1 MKPWVALASVQIS
14 GFPGIPSISNVGPK
28 TAVKSS
34 SIIITQLECH
44 FLLAQVL
51 VLTMVFGLWLFRIP
65 PFGKQNTITYVTYV
79 AYSPPKGFIWSN
91 LFLIS
96 TRVSHLF
103 PVRKSTKKKSL
114 FSLAI
119 LLSKTNNK
127 KGNLVA
133 YITEKSRGRNGF
145 GQALIWQICEVT
157 KDVISF
163 HFFTPPSMVVCPFLH
178 GIRILGASTW
188 LYVSSFD
195 NQWEGRGWG
204 RESKQPFVSIA
215 SKIFR

>member
-1 MKPWVALASVQIS
+1 MSFPLIHLEKSSYSLCYWRSFDLRISGWYMKPWVALASVQIS
-14 GFPGIPSISNVGPK
+14 GFPGIPSIRNVGPK

-65 PFGKQNTITYVTYV
+65 PFGKQHTITYVTYV

-103 PVRKSTKKKSL
+103 PVRKSTKKK
-114 FSLAI
+114 
-119 LLSKTNNK
+119 
-127 KGNLVA
+127 
-133 YITEKSRGRNGF
+133 
-145 GQALIWQICEVT
+145 LI
-157 KDVISF
+157 
-163 HFFTPPSMVVCPFLH
+163 
-178 GIRILGASTW
+178 
-188 LYVSSFD
+188 
-195 NQWEGRGWG
+195 
-204 RESKQPFVSIA
+204 
-215 SKIFR
+215 